1 MLNQHRNTTLV
12 NVSIDAEVSALC
24 AMYHSFV
31 SLGSSILHIENNI
44 TSLQDTVPQCIGSI
58 EVLRTYVSQ
67 LRISQ
72 QTISDA
78 MTFDNPLIWIM
89 YKHTSYAGTE
99 QEIRTIQDLVS
110 HCSHDGCIC
119 GKRFSFLNQCLTDMF
134 GKNLQT
140 LFDPHISL
148 DEIRDYPYMYDLIQN
163 NLCMKRWKKYEYYR
177 RRGRVS
183 KWQNFA

>member
-1 MLNQHRNTTLV
+1 MLNQHYNTTLV

-31 SLGSSILHIENNI
+31 SLGNTISHIEHNI
-44 TSLQDTVPQCIGSI
+44 TSLQVNAPQHIVSI

-78 MTFDNPLIWIM
+78 MTFDNPLVWIM
-89 YKHTSYAGTE
+89 YKYTAYAGTE
-99 QEIRTIQDLVS
+99 QEIRTIQDFAD
-110 HCSHDGCIC
+110 HCSHEGCIC
-119 GKRFSFLNQCLTDMF
+119 GKRFIFLNQCLVDMF

-140 LFDPHISL
+140 LFDPHTSL
-148 DEIRDYPYMYDLIQN
+148 DKLQDYSYIYDLIYN
-163 NLCMKRWKKYEYYR
+163 DLHMKRWKKYEYYC

-183 KWQNFA
+183 KWQNFL